1 MRTYLGSLSRALN
14 LLEQR
19 VDQTIVE
26 TGLSASELVVMQV
39 VLEGDE
45 VPTST
50 LLTRTGLRA
59 STLSSLLTRLE
70 RLGYVRRTRGGP
82 DRRSRLITL
91 TMPGDQATRIATSL
105 LVEIEQR
112 VGAAQ
117 VRLNDLET
125 LHRIGREIS
134 RLDPPAID
142 PADGLPIA
150 TA

>member
-1 MRTYLGSLSRALN
+1 VRTYLGLLSRALS

-19 VDQTIVE
+19 VEQTILE

-39 VLEGDE
+39 VLEEKE
-45 VPTST
+45 VSTST

-82 DRRSRLITL
+82 DRRSRLITVTL
-91 TMPGDQATRIATSL
+91 PGDRAVRIATSL

-112 VGAAQ
+112 LGAAQ
-117 VRLNDLET
+117 DRVDDLET

-134 RLDPPAID
+134 RLAPPAID

>member
-1 MRTYLGSLSRALN
+1 VRTYLGLLSRALN

-19 VDQTIVE
+19 VEQTILE

-39 VLEGDE
+39 VLDE
-45 VPTST
+45 KEVSTST

-82 DRRSRLITL
+82 DRRSRLVTVTL
-91 TMPGDQATRIATSL
+91 PGDRAARIATSL

-112 VGAAQ
+112 LGAAQ
-117 VRLNDLET
+117 DRVDDLET

-134 RLDPPAID
+134 RLAPPAID

>member
-1 MRTYLGSLSRALN
+1 MRTYLGLLSRALS

-19 VDQTIVE
+19 VEQTILE

-39 VLEGDE
+39 VLEEKE
-45 VPTST
+45 VSTST

-82 DRRSRLITL
+82 DRRSRLITVTL
-91 TMPGDQATRIATSL
+91 PGDRAVRIATSL

-112 VGAAQ
+112 LGAAQ
-117 VRLNDLET
+117 DRVDDLET

-134 RLDPPAID
+134 RLAPPAID